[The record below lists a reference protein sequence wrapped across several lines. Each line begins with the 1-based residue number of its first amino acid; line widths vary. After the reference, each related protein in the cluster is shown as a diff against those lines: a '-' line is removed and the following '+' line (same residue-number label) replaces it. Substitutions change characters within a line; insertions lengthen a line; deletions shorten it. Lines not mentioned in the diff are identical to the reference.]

1 MFEILSTKDTHKQQL
16 SQLTSMKKPKNSLKL
31 PNPTRYTHK
40 FRNKLMTD
48 TSCEINLQR
57 KQDVISSRS
66 ESETSNDYG

>member
-1 MFEILSTKDTHKQQL
+1 
-16 SQLTSMKKPKNSLKL
+16 
-31 PNPTRYTHK
+31 
-40 FRNKLMTD
+40 MTD